1 MSNTKALVD
10 GLFNAIDTQNTDQ
23 FVSYLTDDSV
33 FTMGDAP
40 SVSGKEN
47 IRTAVG
53 QFFQSIK
60 GLSHTVDNTI
70 ATEDNL
76 VTPGT
81 VTYTRHD
88 DSKLTVKFC
97 NVFNLENDKI
107 KDYNVFID
115 LSQLYK

>member
-1 MSNTKALVD
+1 MPETKALVE
-10 GLFNAIDTQNTDQ
+10 GLFHAIDTKNTDQ
-23 FVSYLTDDSV
+23 FVSYLTDDSI
-33 FTMGDAP
+33 FTMGDSP

-60 GLSHTVDNTI
+60 DISHTVNDTI
-70 ATEDNL
+70 VSNDDL
-76 VTPGT
+76 VTPGS

-88 DSKLTVKFC
+88 DTTLTVNFC
-97 NVFNLENDKI
+97 NVYKLENDKI

>member
-1 MSNTKALVD
+1 MADIKNMVE
-10 GLFNAIDTQNTDQ
+10 GLFNSIDTQNTDK
-23 FVSYLTDDSV
+23 FASYLTDDAV

-40 SVSGKEN
+40 SVKGKDNVHE
-47 IRTAVG
+47 AVG

-60 GLSHTVDNTI
+60 GLSHTVENTI
-70 ATEDNL
+70 SNGNDL
-76 VTPGT
+76 VTPGN

-88 DSKLTVKFC
+88 DTTLTVSFC
-97 NVFNLENDKI
+97 NVFKLENDKI